1 MEFRLVQVYVVG
13 DAHVELVRMLEAAA
27 RRALQD
33 LL

>member
-13 DAHVELVRMLEAAA
+13 DAHAELVRMLEAA

>member
-1 MEFRLVQVYVVG
+1 MQVYVVG
-13 DAHVELVRMLEAAA
+13 DARAELVRMLEAAA